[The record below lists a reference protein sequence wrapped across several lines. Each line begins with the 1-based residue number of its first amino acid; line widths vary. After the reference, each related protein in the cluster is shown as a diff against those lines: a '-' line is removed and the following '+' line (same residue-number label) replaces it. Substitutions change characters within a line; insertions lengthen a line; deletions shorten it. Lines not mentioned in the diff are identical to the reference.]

1 MLPSTRLTGMQAKKG
16 RSQAQTA
23 KIKVMKDWH
32 LNMAAELEI
41 VFGAGAARGIGVAVA
56 QRFAK

>member
-1 MLPSTRLTGMQAKKG
+1 MQAKKG